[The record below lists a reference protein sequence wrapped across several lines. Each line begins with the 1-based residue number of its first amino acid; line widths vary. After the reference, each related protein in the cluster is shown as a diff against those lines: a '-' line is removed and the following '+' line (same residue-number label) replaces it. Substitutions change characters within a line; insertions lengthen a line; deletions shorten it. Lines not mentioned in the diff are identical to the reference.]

1 MKEAL
6 AQGFSPIERGKI
18 MEHETKRE
26 KKRDFRWEVVQG
38 ERQKVLVFS
47 EVYELAHKFKR
58 ICDTYINAEK
68 YHMLEL
74 GFH

>member
-1 MKEAL
+1 M
-6 AQGFSPIERGKI
+6 
-18 MEHETKRE
+18 
-26 KKRDFRWEVVQG
+26 QG